1 MRLFVS
7 DLDGTLLNEKFAI
20 SDENIKALNFANSKG
35 VQLVIASGRIYKDVL
50 SICERYSLK
59 PHIISN
65 NGACV
70 YSMNGELI
78 YCNSILRDHVEKI
91 LNFLNELGVC
101 WQIATS
107 DYLYILDTWEKLL
120 EDEYYCLKKQGI
132 TISEYTLNHA
142 KNEMLSQVG
151 IKKINS
157 YKEYFKDNKVCFSVS
172 IVSFSD
178 KKREKITKYIN
189 EISGLTT
196 MPSGKY
202 TQEIMRNGS
211 SKGDTLMHLAALL
224 DIPMDEIIA
233 IGDNLNDKTMIRN
246 AGIGIAVE
254 NADDNLKEVSDFIT
268 KSNKENGVAYAIY
281 KFIDKEN

>member
-7 DLDGTLLNEKFAI
+7 DLDGTLLNKKFAI

-35 VQLVIASGRIYKDVL
+35 VQLAIASGRIYKDVL

-78 YCNSILRDHVEKI
+78 YCKSILRDYVEKI

-107 DYLYILDTWEKLL
+107 DYLYVLDTWEKLL
-120 EDEYYCLKKQGI
+120 EDEYYLLKKQGI
-132 TISEYTLNHA
+132 TIGEDTLNYA
-142 KNEMLSQVG
+142 KSEMLSQVG
-151 IKKINS
+151 INEIKS
-157 YKEYFKDNKVCFSVS
+157 YKEYFKKNKACFSIS
-172 IVSFSD
+172 ILSFSD

-189 EISGLTT
+189 EISGLIT
-196 MPSGKY
+196 MPSGRY
-202 TQEIMRNGS
+202 TQEIMRNDS
-211 SKGDTLMHLAALL
+211 SKGDTLMYLAGLL
-224 DIPMDEIIA
+224 DIPMDEIVA
-233 IGDNLNDKTMIRN
+233 IGDNLNDKTMISK
-246 AGIGIAVE
+246 AGIGIAVG

-268 KSNKENGVAYAIY
+268 KSNEENGVAHAIY
-281 KFIDKEN
+281 NFIDKR